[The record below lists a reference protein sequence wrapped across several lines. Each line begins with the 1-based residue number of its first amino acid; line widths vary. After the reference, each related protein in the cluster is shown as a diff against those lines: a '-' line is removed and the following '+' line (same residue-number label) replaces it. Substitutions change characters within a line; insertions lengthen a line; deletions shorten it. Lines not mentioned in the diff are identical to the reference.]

1 MDFLNILKCNK
12 FILDLICLPRCLLEK
27 RVLFECIVFF
37 KNIFVLILLLLF
49 ILYLIFLFILLL
61 NEPLFFL
68 IINFLIT
75 LINISINLNRC
86 VEKLFIYVFLIK
98 TIIIKKDTIVHNT
111 SIILL
116 LRVEIIT
123 ILIIISTVNIDNIIS
138 IIIRWV
144 LRSSSSSSS
153 LSKLYNLSLTKVLE

>member
-12 FILDLICLPRCLLEK
+12 FILDLICLPRCLPKK
-27 RVLFECIVFF
+27 RMLFECIVFF
-37 KNIFVLILLLLF
+37 KNIFVLILLLLL

-75 LINISINLNRC
+75 LINISINLIRC